1 MSLRILYKHQNLN
14 TCIEVMFVNEFCP
27 EAVTLSNKDDN
38 YMGLFGGGFLT
49 CVYYTERYF

>member
-38 YMGLFGGGFLT
+38 YMGLFGGDF
-49 CVYYTERYF
+49 